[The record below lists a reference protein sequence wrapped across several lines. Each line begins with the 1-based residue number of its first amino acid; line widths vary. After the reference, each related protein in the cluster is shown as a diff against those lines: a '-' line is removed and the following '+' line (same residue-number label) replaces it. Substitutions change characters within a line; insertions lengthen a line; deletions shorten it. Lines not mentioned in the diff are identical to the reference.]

1 MNKNIDAFL
10 LIFMAISFLFAG
22 GAFINGI
29 FMVISSG
36 FRNPMSIKIFIISA
50 CFFLSG
56 KILMAVIE
64 RRRKNS
70 GSKKIKKD

>member
-1 MNKNIDAFL
+1 MNRKIDAFL

-29 FMVISSG
+29 FMVMTGG
-36 FRNPMSIKIFIISA
+36 FKNPMSIRIFIISA

-56 KILMAVIE
+56 KIFLAVIG

-70 GSKKIKKD
+70 GCKKIQKD

>member
-1 MNKNIDAFL
+1 MNRKIDAFL

-29 FMVISSG
+29 FMVLTGG
-36 FRNPMSIKIFIISA
+36 FKDPMSIRIFIISA

-56 KILMAVIE
+56 KIFLAVIE
-64 RRRKNS
+64 RKKNS
-70 GSKKIKKD
+70 KRK